1 MKKMLIAATAVG
13 GLAAGVILYLQ
24 NKSGSKKQ
32 LGEGKKERDA
42 QLEGTQTV
50 QRLGTHSMG

>member
-24 NKSGSKKQ
+24 NRSGSKKQ
-32 LGEGKKERDA
+32 LGEGKTQGDT
-42 QLEGTQTV
+42 QLDGTQTG
-50 QRLGTHSMG
+50 QRLGTYSMG

>member
-32 LGEGKKERDA
+32 LGECKKERDA